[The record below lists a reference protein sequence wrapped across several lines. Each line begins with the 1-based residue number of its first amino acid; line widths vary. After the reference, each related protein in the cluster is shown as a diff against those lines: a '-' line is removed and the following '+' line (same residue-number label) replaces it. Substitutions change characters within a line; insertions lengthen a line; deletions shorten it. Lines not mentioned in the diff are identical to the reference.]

1 MNRRKRAGFTL
12 IELMVG
18 IVLSTAVLGAVYSLL
33 TNNQRFY
40 RAQSQIVDV
49 QQNIRAVGQILPS
62 ELRELAASDGDIIEM
77 SDTALT
83 IKAMRGFGLTCS
95 AASPSAGTI
104 VLRNSLLSGYRGI
117 DPTRDSV
124 LVFRDGD
131 STRSSDDRWLHSPIL
146 SVTTAGVTCT
156 DGAAGTRLLLTGLV
170 GGTGLLDS
178 VSLGS
183 PVRTFEVV
191 NYRLYQDS
199 DRSWWLG
206 VRTFSTSGWS
216 STSPVAGPL
225 RPDDGLTFTYMD
237 EDGDTTADP
246 TAVAQIELVVRG
258 RSTQPINVKG
268 RRPGQYEDSMT
279 VRVALRNN

>member
-1 MNRRKRAGFTL
+1 MIRHGKAGFTL
-12 IELMVG
+12 IELMVA

-49 QQNIRAVGQILPS
+49 QQNVRAVGQILPS

-83 IKAMRGFGLTCS
+83 IKAMRGFGLTC
-95 AASPSAGTI
+95 APSVPATGAVT
-104 VLRNSLLSGYRGI
+104 LRNSLLSGYRSI

-131 STRSSDDRWLHSPIL
+131 STRSSDDRWLHAAIL

-156 DGAAGTRLLLTGLV
+156 DGQAGTRLLLTGM
-170 GGTGLLDS
+170 GGGLGLLDS
-178 VSLGS
+178 VSVGS

-191 NYRLYQDS
+191 NYRLYEDAS
-199 DRSWWLG
+199 GSWWLG
-206 VRTFSTSGWS
+206 VRTFASGAWS

-225 RPDDGLTFTYMD
+225 RPDDGITFTYFD
-237 EDGDTTADP
+237 SDGAGTNDP
-246 TAVAQIELVVRG
+246 TEVAQIELVVRG
-258 RSTQPINVKG
+258 RSGQPINVKG
-268 RRPGQYEDSMT
+268 RPVGEYEDSVT